1 MIKVLI
7 RMFTLVS
14 SIQVY
19 CDGSRVM
26 TWTFTELE
34 LYEKKSRKKE
44 VSVPMTKKFNSAE
57 DSL

>member
-1 MIKVLI
+1 
-7 RMFTLVS
+7 MFTLVS

-44 VSVPMTKKFNSAE
+44 VSVPMTKKFNSAK